1 MKFHLTHFSPHGL
14 VRAYSHLVA
23 GRRLCR
29 ATGLALRPLVPES
42 VNSMTA
48 AWNVLRTLREA
59 NLPPPGTLIDVG
71 ANISQM
77 ARLLLAMNPQA
88 RLFSFEPNPE
98 LSPMGEVRRVA
109 LSDSDGQADLYIPAN
124 DHGWGTIETSKS
136 GISADT
142 PHHAIETR
150 RMQTLIASGEMPWAD
165 LPRPIFVK
173 IDTEGSEKRV
183 IEGFGPY
190 LADVSYLL
198 VEVENIEQRGR
209 NYDLLSLSPL
219 VAAHGFNRCKIMYS
233 CYDGP
238 DAPAYS
244 DILFWKSPA

>member
-1 MKFHLTHFSPHGL
+1 MKLHWTHFSPHGI
-14 VRAYSHLVA
+14 VRAYSQLVA

-29 ATGLALRPLVPES
+29 AAGMALRPLVPES

-48 AWNVLRTLREA
+48 AYNVLRTLRDS

-77 ARLLLAMNPQA
+77 ARLLLALNPA
-88 RLFSFEPNPE
+88 AKLLSFEPNPK
-98 LSPMGEVRRVA
+98 LAPMGEVRRIA
-109 LSDSDGQADLYIPAN
+109 LSDADGSADLFIPSADN
-124 DHGWGTIETSKS
+124 DWGTIEASKEGLS
-136 GISADT
+136 DAT
-142 PHHAIETR
+142 PRYTVETR
-150 RMQTLIASGEMPWAD
+150 RMDSLIASGDLDWAA

-183 IEGFGPY
+183 LEGFGKH
-190 LADVSYLL
+190 LADVAYLL
-198 VEVENIEQRGR
+198 VEVENIEARGR
-209 NYDLLSLSPL
+209 NYDLLSLAPVL
-219 VAAHGFNRCKIMYS
+219 AAQGFNRCKIMYS

-244 DILFWKSPA
+244 DILFWKS